1 MRAQAVNDSYFLSPA
16 SVVYCKRLLLK
27 EDSVVSFTPVTL
39 LLGIVLILGALALF
53 FLDKIRP
60 GYARESDKVYGV
72 LMLVAGL
79 LSLGHLTA
87 GVTESFQLMLM
98 TGMLMTLAVENVRK
112 REAIIEPPM
121 GRPDAYPPRPRY
133 NERPPAR
140 RVYRAEL
147 DDRNAPRDSFGDRPG
162 QRRPQRMAPGQDDYW
177 PDDLNEQRKARQPY
191 EEYGVPAGRLQP
203 SPSPERRPA
212 DRPYADR
219 PYPEE
224 RYGQRPPARPPAGP
238 STYPPQGG
246 FDNGSMNRP
255 TDDRPDVRSEGGPD
269 RGPSDHSPND
279 RGQNDSG
286 SNGYSDRPPE
296 NYSRPNASFAN
307 SNGPTERPN
316 RDSRERPAN
325 GERTLDVKPYSEAP
339 KVDLP
344 DAPYS

>member
-1 MRAQAVNDSYFLSPA
+1 M
-16 SVVYCKRLLLK
+16 
-27 EDSVVSFTPVTL
+27 SFTPVTL

-60 GYARESDKVYGV
+60 GYARESDKIYGV

-112 REAIIEPPM
+112 RDVIVEPPI

-147 DDRNAPRDSFGDRPG
+147 DDRNGPPRDSLGDRLG

-203 SPSPERRPA
+203 SPGPDRRPS
-212 DRPYADR
+212 DR

-238 STYPPQGG
+238 SPSNYPPQGG

-255 TDDRPDVRSEGGPD
+255 TEDVPDMRPEGRPD
-269 RGPSDHSPND
+269 RGSND
-279 RGQNDSG
+279 YN
-286 SNGYSDRPPE
+286 NRPPE
-296 NYSRPNASFAN
+296 NYSRSNESFAN
-307 SNGPTERPN
+307 SNGSTDRPN
-316 RDSRERPAN
+316 RENRERTAS
-325 GERTLDVKPYSEAP
+325 GERTLNVKPYSEAP

-344 DAPYS
+344 EDPYS

>member
-1 MRAQAVNDSYFLSPA
+1 
-16 SVVYCKRLLLK
+16 
-27 EDSVVSFTPVTL
+27 VSFTPVTL
-39 LLGIVLILGALALF
+39 LLGIVLIIGALALF

-98 TGMLMTLAVENVRK
+98 TGMLMTLTVENVRR

-147 DDRNAPRDSFGDRPG
+147 DDRNGPPRDSFGDRNG

-191 EEYGVPAGRLQP
+191 EEYGAPAGRLQP
-203 SPSPERRPA
+203 SASPDRRPA
-212 DRPYADR
+212 NT

-238 STYPPQGG
+238 AVGGYSPPNG

-255 TDDRPDVRSEGGPD
+255 SESGPSESRSGESRPNARTDEKFD
-269 RGPSDHSPND
+269 RGSSD
-279 RGQNDSG
+279 RGQNNQG
-286 SNGYSDRPPE
+286 SSGYSERPPE
-296 NYSRPNASFAN
+296 NYSRPNESFAN
-307 SNGPTERPN
+307 SQGPVERPN
-316 RDSRERPAN
+316 RDNRERPSN
-325 GERTLDVKPYSEAP
+325 GDRTLNVKPYSEAP
-339 KVDLP
+339 KLDVP
-344 DAPYS
+344 EAPYS

>member
-1 MRAQAVNDSYFLSPA
+1 M
-16 SVVYCKRLLLK
+16 
-27 EDSVVSFTPVTL
+27 SFTPVTL
-39 LLGIVLILGALALF
+39 LLGIVLIIGALALF

-72 LMLVAGL
+72 LMLIAGL

-112 REAIIEPPM
+112 REPIIEPPM

-133 NERPPAR
+133 NERPQQR

-147 DDRNAPRDSFGDRPG
+147 DDRNRPGRDAFGDRAG

-177 PDDLNEQRKARQPY
+177 PDDFNEQRKAARAPY
-191 EEYGVPAGRLQP
+191 EEYGAPAGRLQP
-203 SPSPERRPA
+203 SPGSDRRPVA
-212 DRPYADR
+212 RAQNGA

-238 STYPPQGG
+238 SPSNYPAQGG

-255 TDDRPDVRSEGGPD
+255 SEDRDMGRADRGANSYDERSQDDYSRGNESERANRDRPERS
-269 RGPSDHSPND
+269 
-279 RGQNDSG
+279 
-286 SNGYSDRPPE
+286 
-296 NYSRPNASFAN
+296 AN
-307 SNGPTERPN
+307 S
-316 RDSRERPAN
+316 D
-325 GERTLDVKPYSEAP
+325 RTLDVKPYSEAP
-339 KVDLP
+339 KLDIP
-344 DAPYS
+344 EAPYS